1 MTYIL
6 RQYLHFTFSA
16 GTMSEENEREAIYI
30 KAPDNVEQ
38 VYAFMSIVMRG
49 SNREWGNVVKELS
62 DRLRKAFGDRL
73 DRFTWRAVLAAAL
86 QAFSY
91 AYRGWSYS
99 VAHDSL
105 IHVYGGAIPRGM
117 FGEVVRIGWCFGVE
131 VRHEKGGRG
140 AEDKDFR
147 RDHEER
153 CLQSRQST

>member
-105 IHVYGGAIPRGM
+105 IPLYGKVIPRGL
-117 FGEVVRIGWCFGVE
+117 FAEVVRIGWCLGAD
-131 VRHEKGGRG
+131 VRREKGGKG
-140 AEDKDFR
+140 AEDQHFRKDY
-147 RDHEER
+147 EEKR
-153 CLQSRQST
+153 MHSR